1 MDDIDEESKSEV
13 KEKGI
18 DFYGNQKKQI
28 QRTNSQMKIDQNDYN
43 LGKNTKMVL
52 DFTSQEMSV
61 ENKEETKQYSSSKAH
76 PSISKHQSNSPVPN
90 FQSMKPTHSRVP
102 AKQNNFMSSREQE

>member
-1 MDDIDEESKSEV
+1 MDDIDEDSKSDM

-52 DFTSQEMSV
+52 DFTSQEIG
-61 ENKEETKQYSSSKAH
+61 EKEDAKQYSSSKAN
-76 PSISKHQSNSPVPN
+76 PSSMKHQSNSPVPN
-90 FQSMKPTHSRVP
+90 F
-102 AKQNNFMSSREQE
+102 